1 MPLDTGN
8 VAKQHAIEGKDRR
21 RHVRW
26 NKHHDNS
33 NQRAIKTR
41 LVLDS
46 LSHSRSFQT
55 PVDGTVTEKVDDRS
69 YIVSDAKGS
78 KYRRNRIHIRPTA
91 IGDPTHKQRTDER
104 STYTSDQS
112 PSKYPST
119 PERDNQPQPTRSL
132 RSKRSPV
139 WMKDFIADC

>member
-1 MPLDTGN
+1 MTYGGIN
-8 VAKQHAIEGKDRR
+8 TTT
-21 RHVRW
+21 
-26 NKHHDNS
+26 

-41 LVLDS
+41 LILDS

-55 PVDGTVTEKVDDRS
+55 PVDTRHGDPGTVTEKVDDRS

-91 IGDPTHKQRTDER
+91 IGDPTHKQLPGNNIDRRT
-104 STYTSDQS
+104 TYTSDQS

-119 PERDNQPQPTRSL
+119 PERHNQPQPTRSL